1 MFTQTPNLVLFSQ
14 QTLLCIHGN
23 DNAYKCQ
30 QCQRLIFLSGTG
42 TTTHKCEYC
51 HKVFDQQSSL
61 LSHNCPQMKPRPYK
75 CDVCEKSFTNSQ
87 NLNTHQLIHS
97 GIRPF
102 KCTTCDKSFVNQ
114 SNLITHTR
122 IHTGDRPYQCSHSDC
137 DKSFHSKS
145 NLNTHTYIHQGIKP
159 HRCDICHKGFTNQ
172 SNLAMHTRI
181 HSGHKPYVCQTC
193 DKAFTNQSNLISHS
207 RTHTGEKPY
216 KCEYCEKAFINQS
229 NLVTHRRTH
238 TGERPYQC
246 TYCTKTFINQSNLVC
261 HTRTHTGEKPY
272 ICEYC
277 EKGFINQSN
286 LNIHIRTH
294 TGFRPY
300 VCEVCEKTFTNQSN
314 LITHGRTHSGERP
327 YKCNSCDKKF
337 ITQSNLAQHSCM
349 NSNFAK
355 PYQCDR
361 CSQFFVD
368 RMHLIS
374 HTCVED
380 VKPNV
385 DNLQSQMNTAD
396 EQAKLKMQ
404 HEQQQQLQQQQQKH
418 QSQASQQGV
427 QKILSQA
434 VSASSQSSIASS
446 TESSDS
452 STQNSQNTETSQSQT
467 LSPGHVITSSPGQFT
482 QFGVAAT
489 ARQGTKKINL
499 TPTQQKQLQQLLF
512 TKPQLVKA
520 GNQQSINQLKQVLF
534 LKTGVISKLNKSGKA
549 EEQTILCQNPLSA
562 DANLS
567 QMIIVKQ
574 QDPNSN
580 QLIGEPITN
589 EQVAQLQ
596 MAMKHHQ
603 KTMARL
609 KKKDTTPSSSATQT
623 KTTTSVMS
631 SLPPGTL
638 GPPPPYTMTETKLIS
653 SVIEASTQISG
664 QHTDQQQPTAHLQLH
679 VANNASKED
688 QQKISSAGV
697 TILTQSKPVMAQGFK
712 PQHGQIIARVLTG
725 ATGSRTVISSGDTK
739 SIPVS
744 FTTTPTRV
752 SSPASTKPDSIP
764 VTSQAS
770 SPEKQNFPVNIK
782 HQVVGKFVTGGQN
795 QQILVQNQAGL
806 LKNGKNQPLVA
817 KFVTQGSHNAHM
829 IKVLSHPQG
838 AQPFIGKISTGGAN
852 SKPIVAK
859 ITNAQGQPIYSM
871 EDLFSQSNKAG
882 TTCFRIAS
890 SPTCNSK
897 PQKIVASLTPP
908 TQSVMQ
914 DQLLKH
920 PNILI
925 KPQQCALSP
934 QLSQGSPRSQ
944 LESQKPIQQQLTNQQ
959 ITAITSQ
966 AQAQLQQL
974 SPNNA
979 SHSSFGKEDA
989 NVSKSQQ
996 QNLFTTQYVQTIS
1009 NQTTGCASQQ
1019 KIQVALSQA
1028 DNTQLHQY
1036 LQNNQIL
1043 TQVPNKIITSSSA
1056 ATPQLVRMVPAGSL
1070 KNLGGNPFILT
1081 GAGKTQQSTVLDPQQ
1096 ITSQSS
1102 ILLSPQALQ
1111 TTNGRTLTLV
1121 QQGNGQP
1128 LLLPSNF
1135 QGGTLNIKT
1144 LQGMKVIPFSQN
1156 GRQQVLARIVPPPVK
1171 TSQVAPTVTTQKPN
1185 IVENGD
1191 LAPT

>member
-1 MFTQTPNLVLFSQ
+1 QNKLNHQQ
-14 QTLLCIHGN
+14 QTSELLRISTSTSTETSIPPPIYTSCV
-23 DNAYKCQ
+23 AAV
-30 QCQRLIFLSGTG
+30 
-42 TTTHKCEYC
+42 TTTASIKTDFPSERPQHIKLLVDGGSSPSTKSFETVPQVYDP
-51 HKVFDQQSSL
+51 KSKTMPVTIQQAVPAQPVPVQIEAPSTSKAIPVSTNESTTQATKTIPISSAPMMEMLKGIGANQLGSSRVVLVKAQGQSSL
-61 LSHNCPQMKPRPYK
+61 IQDGRKPIMILKQKGSEDGKTPQQVYFIDDKTIRNEPGLS
-75 CDVCEKSFTNSQ
+75 
-87 NLNTHQLIHS
+87 QL
-97 GIRPF
+97 
-102 KCTTCDKSFVNQ
+102 
-114 SNLITHTR
+114 
-122 IHTGDRPYQCSHSDC
+122 
-137 DKSFHSKS
+137 
-145 NLNTHTYIHQGIKP
+145 
-159 HRCDICHKGFTNQ
+159 
-172 SNLAMHTRI
+172 
-181 HSGHKPYVCQTC
+181 
-193 DKAFTNQSNLISHS
+193 
-207 RTHTGEKPY
+207 
-216 KCEYCEKAFINQS
+216 
-229 NLVTHRRTH
+229 
-238 TGERPYQC
+238 
-246 TYCTKTFINQSNLVC
+246 
-261 HTRTHTGEKPY
+261 
-272 ICEYC
+272 
-277 EKGFINQSN
+277 
-286 LNIHIRTH
+286 
-294 TGFRPY
+294 
-300 VCEVCEKTFTNQSN
+300 
-314 LITHGRTHSGERP
+314 
-327 YKCNSCDKKF
+327 
-337 ITQSNLAQHSCM
+337 
-349 NSNFAK
+349 
-355 PYQCDR
+355 
-361 CSQFFVD
+361 
-368 RMHLIS
+368 
-374 HTCVED
+374 
-380 VKPNV
+380 
-385 DNLQSQMNTAD
+385 
-396 EQAKLKMQ
+396 LK
-404 HEQQQQLQQQQQKH
+404 QQQLQLQQQQQKN
-418 QSQASQQGV
+418 QSQATQQSV
-427 QKILSQA
+427 QKILSQS
-434 VSASSQSSIASS
+434 VSTSSQSSTASS
-446 TESSDS
+446 TDNLDS
-452 STQNSQNTETSQSQT
+452 PTQNSQNIDTSPSQT
-467 LSPGHVITSSPGQFT
+467 LSPGQVITSAPGQFT

-549 EEQTILCQNPLSA
+549 EEQTILCQNPLSG

-609 KKKDTTPSSSATQT
+609 KKKEATTPCSSATQT

-631 SLPPGTL
+631 PVPLGIQ

-653 SVIEASTQISG
+653 SVVEASTQISG
-664 QHTDQQQPTAHLQLH
+664 QQTDQQQPMTHLQLH
-679 VANNASKED
+679 CANNISKED
-688 QQKISSAGV
+688 QTKISTAAMN
-697 TILTQSKPVMAQGFK
+697 ILTQSKPVMAQGFK

-744 FTTTPTRV
+744 FATTTAKV
-752 SSPASTKPDSIP
+752 SSPASTKTDGTQP
-764 VTSQAS
+764 TSQTT
-770 SPEKQNFPVNIK
+770 SPEKQSFPVNIK

-806 LKNGKNQPLVA
+806 LKNAKNQPLVA

-838 AQPFIGKISTGGAN
+838 AQPFIGKISTGGSN

-882 TTCFRIAS
+882 TACFRIAS
-890 SPTCNSK
+890 SPTSNAK

-925 KPQQCALSP
+925 KPQQSALSP
-934 QLSQGSPRSQ
+934 QLSQGSPRSHQ
-944 LESQKPIQQQLTNQQ
+944 ESQKPIQQQLTNQQ

-974 SPNNA
+974 SPNA
-979 SHSSFGKEDA
+979 SQSQSGKEDA
-989 NVSKSQQ
+989 NLAKSHH

-1009 NQTTGCASQQ
+1009 NQTTGGASQQ

-1043 TQVPNKIITSSSA
+1043 TQVVSNSDQIQSIANRKQTPGTTIPIQKGIFNLSQIMSTNLATNSGGKDDTCVSEGDVKLQTTATLMTQGTQFVTTSVAGIHRLVQQPNKIITSSSA

-1070 KNLGGNPFILT
+1070 KNLGGSPFILT
-1081 GAGKTQQSTVLDPQQ
+1081 SAGKTQQSTMVDSQQ

-1156 GRQQVLARIVPPPVK
+1156 GRQQVLARIVPPNVK
-1171 TSQVAPTVTTQKPN
+1171 TSQAATVAPNVTAQKPN
-1185 IVENGD
+1185 ILENGD
-1191 LAPT
+1191 TPPT